1 MEKLESGQELPELN
15 PIKKT
20 VKGTIY
26 LITNIALIVA
36 VVFIYFV
43 SLKPAIKID
52 WGAITY
58 EIVILCVFAY
68 ILFCNSL
75 ARAKLKGQNT
85 EAYIKA
91 VDKYS
96 EVSGRLLQNNNID
109 YLYKFCEEHMR
120 EDLENRRKGL
130 LVSAA
135 ISYKKY
141 VEEYCNLSR
150 KDLMALDRV
159 STVDGKERIVK
170 LFTRRQVR
178 AIMQANRMRCKK
190 FDQSMLITVGKVSG
204 NRFLPR
210 DPRKNETFYKVKKIA
225 MSLVTMTLTA
235 SITVDAVLD
244 LSWATVAE
252 CAVKLVAMAWAWTS
266 GHMFGWDNTTK
277 DEVYF
282 LRSKAEW
289 CDRAD
294 RWLNNYLPKAEEKG
308 DN

>member
-1 MEKLESGQELPELN
+1 
-15 PIKKT
+15 
-20 VKGTIY
+20 
-26 LITNIALIVA
+26 
-36 VVFIYFV
+36 VVFFLFAGFALGWFTLLPVTVERSV
-43 SLKPAIKID
+43 SVFMLSYMD
-52 WGAITY
+52 QNSETGITAGEFG
-58 EIVILCVFAY
+58 EIFYQKY
-68 ILFCNSL
+68 I
-75 ARAKLKGQNT
+75 
-85 EAYIKA
+85 
-91 VDKYS
+91 
-96 EVSGRLLQNNNID
+96 
-109 YLYKFCEEHMR
+109 
-120 EDLENRRKGL
+120 
-130 LVSAA
+130 
-135 ISYKKY
+135 
-141 VEEYCNLSR
+141 EEYCNLTK
-150 KDLMALDRV
+150 KDLALLERV
-159 STVDGKERIVK
+159 SNVDGKERTVK
-170 LFTRRQVR
+170 LFTRRQIR

-190 FDQSMLITVGKVSG
+190 FDETMLITIGKVSG
-204 NRFLPR
+204 YRFLPR
-210 DPRKNETFYKVKKIA
+210 DPRKNEIFYKVKKIA

>member
-91 VDKYS
+91 VEAYT
-96 EVSGRLLQNNNID
+96 EASGRLLKNINID
-109 YLYKFCEEHMR
+109 YLYKFCEEHKR

-130 LVSAA
+130 LVSACV
-135 ISYKKY
+135 SYNKY
-141 VEEYCNLSR
+141 INEYSNLSR
-150 KDLMALDRV
+150 KDLAALERI
-159 STVDGKERIVK
+159 SNVDGKERTVK
-170 LFTRRQVR
+170 LFTRRQIR

>member
-1 MEKLESGQELPELN
+1 MAEKFESGQEFPELN

-26 LITNIALIVA
+26 LVSNIALTIA

-52 WGAITY
+52 WGEITY
-58 EIVILCVFAY
+58 EIVILCLFAY

-75 ARAKLKGQNT
+75 ARAKLKGQAT
-85 EAYIKA
+85 DAHSKA
-91 VDKYS
+91 VDTYTEANS
-96 EVSGRLLQNNNID
+96 RLLQNHNID
-109 YLYKFCEEHMR
+109 YLYKFCEAHKR

-130 LVSAA
+130 LISVSV
-135 ISYKKY
+135 SYQKY
-141 VEEYCNLSR
+141 IEEYCNLTK
-150 KDLMALDRV
+150 KDLALLERV
-159 STVDGKERIVK
+159 SNVDGKERTVK
-170 LFTRRQVR
+170 LFTRRQIR

-190 FDQSMLITVGKVSG
+190 FDETMLITIGKVSG

-210 DPRKNETFYKVKKIA
+210 DPRKNEIFYKVKKIA

-282 LRSKAEW
+282 LQSKAEW

-294 RWLNNYLPKAEEKG
+294 RWLNNYAIQKG
-308 DN
+308 DA